1 MFSRTN
7 DMSRDPFA
15 SSLSAGAT
23 DRPQPA
29 PRTVRVRIERFDIE
43 GGFTIA
49 RGSKREAVVVVVEI
63 GNGAT
68 VGRGECVPYGRY
80 GESVESVL
88 AAITE
93 LKPALESGLERTALQ
108 TRLPPGAA
116 RNAVD
121 CALWDLEA
129 RASGVS
135 VRDRLGLGAPKPLT
149 TAFTLSL
156 ADPDVM
162 EAAARRNAHRP
173 LLKIKLGGPGDLD
186 RLAAVRRGAP
196 AARLV
201 VDANE
206 GWSADFLA
214 AGLAACAEAGVV
226 MLEQPLPAGDD
237 GILARIPRPV
247 PVCADESHHSA
258 ADVAGLADRYD
269 AVNLKLDKAG
279 GLTEALQVAAAAKT
293 AGLKLMVGCMV
304 SSSLAM
310 APALLV
316 AEGAD
321 VVDLDGP
328 LLLAHDRQPGLVYAG
343 SVVQPASR
351 DLWG

>member
-1 MFSRTN
+1 MRT
-7 DMSRDPFA
+7 
-15 SSLSAGAT
+15 
-23 DRPQPA
+23 
-29 PRTVRVRIERFDIE
+29 ERFAIE

-49 RGSKREAVVVVVEI
+49 RGTKREAVVIVVEI
-63 GNGAT
+63 RCGAA

-80 GESVESVL
+80 GETVESVL
-88 AAITE
+88 AEIAA
-93 LKPALESGLERTALQ
+93 LVPALESGLERPALQ
-108 TRLPPGAA
+108 TLIGPGAA
-116 RNAVD
+116 RNAID

-129 RASGVS
+129 KSTGLP
-135 VRDRLGLGAPKPLT
+135 VRYRLGLAAARPLT

-156 ADPDVM
+156 AEPEAM

-206 GWSADFLA
+206 GWTDAFLA
-214 AGLAACAEAGVV
+214 EGLAACAAAGVV
-226 MLEQPLPAGDD
+226 MVEQPLPAGAD
-237 GILARIPRPV
+237 GLLARIPRPV
-247 PVCADESHHSA
+247 PVCADESHHVA
-258 ADVAGLADRYD
+258 RDVAGLADRYD

-279 GLTEALQVAAAAKT
+279 GLTEALKVVAAVRAAN
-293 AGLKLMVGCMV
+293 LQLMVGCMV
-304 SSSLAM
+304 ASSLAM

-316 AEGAD
+316 ADGAE

-328 LLLAHDRQPGLVYAG
+328 LLLSRDRAPGLVYAG
-343 SVVQPASR
+343 SVVEPAPR
-351 DLWG
+351 TLWG

>member
-1 MFSRTN
+1 M
-7 DMSRDPFA
+7 
-15 SSLSAGAT
+15 
-23 DRPQPA
+23 
-29 PRTVRVRIERFDIE
+29 RIERFAIE
-43 GGFTIA
+43 GSFTIA
-49 RGSKREAVVVVVEI
+49 RGSKREAVVIVVEI
-63 GNGAT
+63 RCGAA

-80 GESVESVL
+80 GETVESVL
-88 AAITE
+88 AEITA
-93 LKPALESGLERTALQ
+93 LVPAVESGLERPALQ
-108 TRLPPGAA
+108 ALIGPGAA
-116 RNAVD
+116 RNAID

-129 RASGVS
+129 KRTGIP
-135 VRDRLGLGAPKPLT
+135 VRDRLGLPAPRPLT

-156 ADPDVM
+156 AEPDAM

-206 GWSADFLA
+206 GWTDAFLA
-214 AGLAACAEAGVV
+214 EGLAACAAAGGV
-226 MLEQPLPAGDD
+226 MVEQPLPAGAD
-237 GILARIPRPV
+237 GLLARIPRPV
-247 PVCADESHHSA
+247 PVCADESHHTA
-258 ADVAGLADRYD
+258 ADVAGLTDRYD

-279 GLTEALQVAAAAKT
+279 GLTEALKVVMAVGAAN
-293 AGLKLMVGCMV
+293 LQLMVGCMV

-316 AEGAD
+316 ADSAE

-328 LLLAHDRQPGLVYAG
+328 LLLSQDRQPGLVYAG
-343 SVVQPASR
+343 SVVQPAEQA
-351 DLWG
+351 LWG

>member
-1 MFSRTN
+1 M
-7 DMSRDPFA
+7 
-15 SSLSAGAT
+15 
-23 DRPQPA
+23 
-29 PRTVRVRIERFDIE
+29 RIERFAIE

-49 RGSKREAVVVVVEI
+49 RGSKREAVVIVVEVRC
-63 GNGAT
+63 GAA

-80 GESVESVL
+80 GETIESVL
-88 AAITE
+88 AEITA
-93 LKPALESGLERTALQ
+93 LVPALESGLERPALQ
-108 TRLPPGAA
+108 MLIGPGAA
-116 RNAVD
+116 RNAID

-129 RASGVS
+129 KRTGIP
-135 VRDRLGLGAPKPLT
+135 VRDRLGLAAPRPLT

-156 ADPDVM
+156 AEPDAM

-206 GWSADFLA
+206 GWTDAFLA
-214 AGLAACAEAGVV
+214 EGLAACAAAGVV
-226 MLEQPLPAGDD
+226 MVEQPLPAGAD
-237 GILARIPRPV
+237 GLLARIPRPV
-247 PVCADESHHSA
+247 PVCADESHHVA
-258 ADVAGLADRYD
+258 ADVAGLTDRYD

-279 GLTEALQVAAAAKT
+279 GLTEALKVVMAVGAAN
-293 AGLKLMVGCMV
+293 LQLMVGCMV

-316 AEGAD
+316 ADSAE

-328 LLLAHDRQPGLVYAG
+328 LLLSQDRQPGLVYAG
-343 SVVQPASR
+343 SVVQPAER
-351 DLWG
+351 ALWG